1 VRRRRVEE
9 RGWAG
14 DARVVD
20 VKARACHGQK
30 EEEDSRER
38 EERNGRCVVGVALL
52 IDAALFER
60 AARPFGARK
69 RLLARQGTRQSSST
83 HEASKAIPR

>member
-52 IDAALFER
+52 IDAVLFRACGTALWSPEE
-60 AARPFGARK
+60 APCSSGYSSVVVDARG
-69 RLLARQGTRQSSST
+69 
-83 HEASKAIPR
+83 